1 MHARDAFILTP
12 GPTSTSPR
20 HKDRAVATTSTATGS
35 LAHNLTF
42 VYNQD
47 GSGRY
52 GNMTCQT
59 NLNTVGPCN
68 NVTFNAANNRINS
81 SGYAYDAAGNLTQ
94 DASVSPALNYQY
106 DAEGRPVAVT
116 QGGSPVA

>member
-68 NVTFNAANNRINS
+68 NVR
-81 SGYAYDAAGNLTQ
+81 
-94 DASVSPALNYQY
+94 
-106 DAEGRPVAVT
+106 
-116 QGGSPVA
+116 